1 VLYVPAASSQC
12 DSATSPRSVVVRT
25 VVTRSCTCRRRRPDD
40 ARKEADQL
48 FANLTA
54 ILSAADAAPDHVVR
68 AGIFM
73 RDLRRDRPV
82 FNEAW
87 VDYFGAHRPA
97 RSAVEV
103 GDFGRAEDDCRFM
116 LEVVAHRTEPLRAWG
131 SSSS

>member
-1 VLYVPAASSQC
+1 MRTVHTPAAPSHSGPVPQAVESGGWIFV
-12 DSATSPRSVVVRT
+12 SALFGTHPET
-25 VVTRSCTCRRRRPDD
+25 GRRPDD
-40 ARKEADQL
+40 ARAEADQL
-48 FANLTA
+48 FANLTT
-54 ILSAADAAPDHVVR
+54 ILSAADARPNQVVR

-103 GDFGRAEDDCRFM
+103 SDFGRADDNCRFM
-116 LEVVAHRTEPLRAWG
+116 LEVVAHKP
-131 SSSS
+131 